1 MIKHVRT
8 KCVDYNIK
16 QYNKKD
22 KTTDKQNN
30 LNVKVKN
37 SRKKLKSRRHLNC

>member
-37 SRKKLKSRRHLNC
+37 SHVRN